1 MDRTFAEDVGDW
13 LVAQADDLLKVGG
26 TKQLMGL
33 DWTVLPEVWPPDP
46 ATESFTSALPFGP
59 GTRFLEIGCGA
70 GVTSVVAARSGC
82 ARVVAADINPAAVAN
97 TELNAKAHDVAGA
110 VEARTSDLFGDLG
123 PADVFDLVVS
133 NPPLVRAR
141 ENRTYDRPIER
152 SVFDPGYALHQRFF
166 HEVKPHLADG
176 ARVYMN
182 TSDTMGDPKSIVAL
196 AGRMGFAVRKHRS
209 NRIEIPGALIGWTPA
224 IADAAD
230 AYGMVHI
237 DSSIYEFQL
246 I

>member
-46 ATESFTSALPFGP
+46 ATEAFTSSLPLGP

-70 GVTSVVAARSGC
+70 GVTSVMAARSGC
-82 ARVVAADINPAAVAN
+82 ERVVAADINPAAVAN
-97 TELNAKAHDVAGA
+97 TELNAKAHGVGDK
-110 VEARTSDLFGDLG
+110 VEALTSDLFHELG
-123 PADVFDLVVS
+123 PDDVFDLIVS

-141 ENRTYDRPIER
+141 EDRTYDRPIEQ
-152 SVFDPGYALHQRFF
+152 SVFDPGYSIHQRFF
-166 HEVKPHLADG
+166 HEVKPHLVEG
-176 ARVYMN
+176 GRIYMN
-182 TSDTMGDPKSIVAL
+182 TSDTMGDPQAIVAL
-196 AGRMGFAVRKHRS
+196 AVRMGFLVRKHHS
-209 NRIEIPGALIGWTPA
+209 NRIEIPGSLIGWTPA
-224 IADAAD
+224 IAAA
-230 AYGMVHI
+230 ANEYGMVHVE
-237 DSSIYEFQL
+237 SSIYEFQL

>member
-46 ATESFTSALPFGP
+46 ATEVFTSALPFGP

-70 GVTSVVAARSGC
+70 GVTSVMAARSGC
-82 ARVVAADINPAAVAN
+82 ERVVAADINPAAVAN
-97 TELNAKAHDVAGA
+97 TELNAKAHEVGGK
-110 VEARTSDLFGDLG
+110 VEARTSDLFGEFG
-123 PADVFDLVVS
+123 PADVFDLIVS

-141 ENRTYDRPIER
+141 ENRAYDRPIER

-176 ARVYMN
+176 GRIYLN
-182 TSDTMGDPKSIVAL
+182 TSDTMGDPRSIVAL

-224 IADAAD
+224 IAAAAD
-230 AYGMVHI
+230 QYGMVHI